1 MLSRAADNLY
11 WMSRYIERAEN
22 NARILDVAQR
32 MSLLP
37 SPEGQVR
44 TEWASAITIS
54 GGDQDF
60 DERYGG
66 ANEQNALY
74 YLALDRANP
83 SSIYSCLKA
92 ARENCRAIRHAVP
105 SEVWESINAAWLEI
119 RNLTLSEMHSHGLQ
133 PFFDWVKDRSNLF
146 RGTLLATMLRDE
158 AFHFV
163 RLGTFLERG
172 DNTARILDVKYH
184 ILLPHDEEIGGAA
197 DYYQWAALL
206 RSVSAFRNYRSVF
219 GSEILPHQVA
229 ELLILIEAL
238 PRSIHYCQ
246 TEIVAQLDALG
257 IAYGKRHE
265 CHRLA
270 GETHA
275 RFRYGKIEHIFRQ
288 GLHEYLTDYVE
299 RNARLGEEIADNFL
313 LTR

>member
-1 MLSRAADNLY
+1 MLSRTADNLY
-11 WMSRYIERAEN
+11 WMGRYIERAEN

-37 SPEGQVR
+37 APEGTFR

-54 GGDQDF
+54 GGDEDF
-60 DERYGG
+60 TARYGG
-66 ANEQNALY
+66 PNEQNALY
-74 YLALDRANP
+74 YLSLDRTNL
-83 SSIYSCLKA
+83 SSIYSCWRA

-105 SEVWESINAAWLEI
+105 SELWETINTAWIEL
-119 RNLTLSEMHSHGLQ
+119 RDQTLGDLHNWGLQ
-133 PFFDWVKDRSNLF
+133 PFFDWVKERSSLF
-146 RGTLLATMLRDE
+146 RGVLLGTMLRDE

-184 ILLPHDEEIGGAA
+184 ILLPQDADIGGAV

-206 RSVSAFRNYRSVF
+206 RSVSGFRNYRSLF
-219 GSEILPHQVA
+219 GSEILPHKVA
-229 ELLILIEAL
+229 ELLILIEAM
-238 PRSIHYCQ
+238 PRSMHSCQ

-257 IAYGKRHE
+257 LAYGKRHE

-275 RFRYGKIEHIFRQ
+275 RFRFGKIEHIFRQ
-288 GLHEYLTDYVE
+288 GLHEYLTDYID
-299 RNARLGEEIADNFL
+299 RNARLGAEIADNFL